1 MQCLVEGL
9 ELRTSHTITK
19 PSILS
24 FLADGKLKE
33 LFEKLFFF
41 TQNLIFYLH
50 VLTNKSIVYS
60 KRNNF
65 YAKFFFL
72 NKALCYKAKFSAL
85 KSFAVKCC
93 DKNVISKQL

>member
-60 KRNNF
+60 KRNIF
-65 YAKFFFL
+65 YAKIFFL
-72 NKALCYKAKFSAL
+72 NKDCVTRLNFP